1 MESPYTTPVAQE
13 QDAAQLA
20 RSKKR
25 FGWAAVVFG
34 VGVILPPL
42 LGIFRMV
49 IGMRSAFQ
57 KLEHTGSADPAELA
71 GDISHSMLTVFW
83 AMALSIVCLIPFIV
97 FLVLFLRRSKD
108 LRQLV
113 SRASSGEN

>member
-1 MESPYTTPVAQE
+1 MESPYTTPVALE
-13 QDAAQLA
+13 HDAAQVA

-25 FGWAAVVFG
+25 FGWAAFVFG
-34 VGVILPPL
+34 IGVILPPL

-49 IGMRSAFQ
+49 IGMRSTFQ

-71 GDISHSMLTVFW
+71 GNISHSMLTVFW

-97 FLVLFLRRSKD
+97 FLVLFLRRSRAMR
-108 LRQLV
+108 LLA
-113 SRASSGEN
+113 SRPS